1 MFTNIQNYVHTTHN
15 VLLDIM
21 RSDDHMDTIGSPYGI
36 YGKEEPYDLEFNDRV
51 HQCIAGAV
59 RKAIDGA

>member
-1 MFTNIQNYVHTTHN
+1 
-15 VLLDIM
+15 M
-21 RSDDHMDTIGSPYGI
+21 RSSWMNDHMDTIGGPYGI

-51 HQCIAGAV
+51 HQCIAGPV

>member
-1 MFTNIQNYVHTTHN
+1 MVTNIQNYVHN

-59 RKAIDGA
+59 RKAIDGAWQ